1 MDGFTGFLFG
11 NVDESGRL
19 ESDIFDDDEKRQ
31 LKGLRNEFLYIC
43 IKQQRVTPPNH
54 LLSDF
59 KNKVKIYF

>member
-31 LKGLRNEFLYIC
+31 LKGLRNEF
-43 IKQQRVTPPNH
+43 
-54 LLSDF
+54 
-59 KNKVKIYF
+59 